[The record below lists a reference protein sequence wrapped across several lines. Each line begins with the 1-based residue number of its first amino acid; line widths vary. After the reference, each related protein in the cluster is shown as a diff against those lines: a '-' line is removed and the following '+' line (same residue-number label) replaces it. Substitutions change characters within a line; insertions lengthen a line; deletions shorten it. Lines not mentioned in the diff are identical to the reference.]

1 MRITIDKIIPVRGD
15 DMEHTKSIVTY
26 QTREY
31 GVIKV
36 KLAELL
42 DSRGITRNRLRTLTG
57 VKYDVI
63 DRYYK
68 TDNVSMA
75 DMDFLAKVCYVLD
88 CKITDILEYEKPAE
102 TAGK

>member
-1 MRITIDKIIPVRGD
+1 M
-15 DMEHTKSIVTY
+15 KSIIQYETL
-26 QTREY
+26 EF
-31 GVIKV
+31 GVVKV

-68 TDNVSMA
+68 GENIELVDL
-75 DMDFLAKVCYVLD
+75 DFLAKVCYVLD
-88 CKITDILEYEKPAE
+88 CKIDDLLEYEPP
-102 TAGK
+102 